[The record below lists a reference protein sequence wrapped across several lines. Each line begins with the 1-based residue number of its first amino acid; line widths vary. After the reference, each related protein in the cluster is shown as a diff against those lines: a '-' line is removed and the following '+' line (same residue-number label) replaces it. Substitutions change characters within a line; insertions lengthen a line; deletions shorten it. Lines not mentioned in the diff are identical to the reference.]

1 VSQQDRARRPRAESA
16 AKPLHHR
23 VPYKWI
29 ALSNTTL
36 GVLMASLNS
45 SITII
50 SLPAIFNG
58 IKINPLVPSNTDYLL
73 WMLLGF
79 MIVSAVTL
87 VTFGRLS
94 DMYGRVRLYNA
105 GFLVFTVGSLA
116 LYGVSLWMTGKSA
129 ALALILLRLVQGIG
143 AAFLF
148 ANSAA
153 ILTDAFPFNERGLA
167 MGVNQIAGIG
177 GGLIGL
183 ILGGVLSVIDWHLIF
198 LVSVPVGLAGTIW
211 AYVALRESTQPKADQ
226 HIDWWGNLFFAVG
239 LVALLLGFT
248 YAIMPYGGANM
259 GWGNPMVQIFI
270 GLGVVLLAAFI
281 VVERR
286 VAEPMFH
293 LELFKIRAFSA
304 GNLSQFL
311 AGIARGGL
319 QFMLVIWLQGIW
331 LPLHGVNFVDAPLR
345 AAIDMI
351 PLMVGFLA
359 MGPVSGWLSDRWG
372 PRVLATT
379 GMFVNVAG
387 FLLLSRL
394 PADFSYL
401 PFAVLI
407 FFLGVGQGMF
417 SAPNTA
423 AIMNSVPAAYRGASS
438 GMRAT
443 FTNSSMMFSIAVF
456 FSILVLRLSQ
466 SLPATLFHGL
476 ARVGIPT
483 AVAAGVSHLPPIEAL
498 FAALL
503 GYNPMANILP
513 AAVLRALPAASR
525 RTVLGNHF
533 FPHLIS
539 PPFMAAMSAVM
550 LTAAA
555 LAFVAALASML
566 RGKAYIHELD
576 SEDR

>member
-1 VSQQDRARRPRAESA
+1 
-16 AKPLHHR
+16 
-23 VPYKWI
+23 
-29 ALSNTTL
+29 
-36 GVLMASLNS
+36 MASLNS

-539 PPFMAAMSAVM
+539 PPFMEAMSAVM

>member
-1 VSQQDRARRPRAESA
+1 
-16 AKPLHHR
+16 
-23 VPYKWI
+23 
-29 ALSNTTL
+29 
-36 GVLMASLNS
+36 M
-45 SITII
+45 
-50 SLPAIFNG
+50 
-58 IKINPLVPSNTDYLL
+58 PSNTDYLL

-94 DMYGRVRLYNA
+94 DMYGRVRLYKA
-105 GFLVFTVGSLA
+105 GFLVFTIGSLA

-167 MGVNQIAGIG
+167 MGINQIAGIG

-211 AYVALRESTQPKADQ
+211 AYVALRETTKPKADQ

-239 LVALLLGFT
+239 LVVLLLGFT

-270 GLGVVLLAAFI
+270 GLGLVLLAAFI
-281 VVERR
+281 AVERR

-293 LELFKIRAFSA
+293 LDLFKIRAFSA

-351 PLMVGFLA
+351 PLMVG
-359 MGPVSGWLSDRWG
+359 
-372 PRVLATT
+372 
-379 GMFVNVAG
+379 
-387 FLLLSRL
+387 
-394 PADFSYL
+394 
-401 PFAVLI
+401 
-407 FFLGVGQGMF
+407 
-417 SAPNTA
+417 
-423 AIMNSVPAAYRGASS
+423 
-438 GMRAT
+438 MRAT

-456 FSILVLRLSQ
+456 FSILVVRLSQ

-539 PPFMAAMSAVM
+539 PPFMEAMSAR
-550 LTAAA
+550 
-555 LAFVAALASML
+555 SW
-566 RGKAYIHELD
+566 
-576 SEDR
+576 